1 MRSLSL
7 RAIVLVLTLMG
18 AMIFN
23 DALAGTIS
31 CSLLQAQ
38 IYDGIPG
45 PGALVG
51 PSTGGCPSQATASSH
66 PSSFGALPLEREPA
80 PSCGAANPRQ
90 QAEADTQEH
99 SRGRFRHD
107 PDKLGSRR
115 HIGGQIPEDDAG
127 GEHQRQ

>member
-1 MRSLSL
+1 MEFRAQEPSLVVDGRLSVAGDCQLPPITLRS
-7 RAIVLVLTLMG
+7 
-18 AMIFN
+18 
-23 DALAGTIS
+23 
-31 CSLLQAQ
+31 
-38 IYDGIPG
+38 
-45 PGALVG
+45 
-51 PSTGGCPSQATASSH
+51 
-66 PSSFGALPLEREPA
+66 LPLEREPA

-115 HIGGQIPEDDAG
+115 HIAGQIPEDDAG